1 MAITTRAGKGSA
13 LTHAELDAN
22 FTELGLSHD
31 DTDINLSVDE
41 VVVTGNVTD
50 KTTTI
55 GDNTSATFAQHGF
68 VVEAGDTAWA
78 QLELRENEGTAS
90 KPVAQGFTNPG
101 ISTLISGGTTA
112 SPAGLGSGKRI
123 MGIIG
128 SATLDSSGTTP
139 FHAQTNIKFET
150 TEAQTS
156 TSCGAAILIE
166 TSPNGRA
173 SDSSGIRSTT
183 LHCQGDT
190 IHVNK
195 NDDTNDGKITSSGN
209 LILDDDVIVE
219 DTLNVKGTA
228 DFDSNV
234 NMDGNLVVD
243 GNVTLGDATDDTI
256 NVNGKLK
263 ANGGF
268 VNIVLDTATANTLA
282 GAGAIDTGGSAYISD
297 GNAGSPCL
305 AFYDGSNWKKAHDP
319 ANNISAT

>member
-22 FTELGLSHD
+22 FTELGLSHN

-55 GDNTSATFAQHGF
+55 GDTTSAGYAQHGLI
-68 VVEAGDTAWA
+68 VGAGDTAWA
-78 QLELRENEGTAS
+78 QIELRENEGTAS

-101 ISTLISGGTTA
+101 ISSTISGGTTA
-112 SPAGLGSGKRI
+112 SPAALGSGKRI

-128 SATLDSSGTTP
+128 AGTLDASGTLP
-139 FHAQTNIKFET
+139 FHSQTAIKFET

-156 TSCGAAILIE
+156 TSCGAAITIE
-166 TSPNGRA
+166 TSANGRG
-173 SDSSGIRSTT
+173 SDSSGTRNTS
-183 LHCQGDT
+183 LHIQGDT
-190 IHVNK
+190 IHINK

-219 DTLNVKGTA
+219 NTLNVKGTA

-243 GNVTLGDATDDTI
+243 GDVTLGDTTDDTI
-256 NVNGKLK
+256 NVEGKLK

-282 GAGAIDTGGSAYISD
+282 GLGAVDTGGSAYISD